1 MKTRPRSPLR
11 PQSLVSSEGMA
22 DTMSIDNKLNSHD
35 RDESDESIESPQDLD
50 QNHSGPVAGG
60 TNSPGNPIS
69 QDGQQP
75 KRKGGRKPIY
85 ATSEERKQR
94 NRQAQAAF
102 RERRTEY
109 IKQLE
114 ETIRVHE
121 SNLHNLQ
128 AAHRTAADECLMLRY
143 KNSLLERIL
152 LEKGI
157 DVQAELRAKTGSPNL
172 GPTHMPQNLVQPPPI
187 QRAIMNRHHQSRRS
201 NSSIAPKTEPATNL
215 PPPLQP
221 HQSAASPKN
230 RPTPSS
236 HSNSPSNTGSAFSP
250 AASDNASMRG
260 SVTGVPRQAIAQ
272 MPASGPGPRPP
283 MLNTGA
289 GARNGPVGTGAA
301 YYPTPAFQNHIEQL
315 GMANCHYARSKHT
328 IANSIT
334 EQEYDAQQDMVDDS
348 EIGTPGGPGPYPAG
362 FNNNGQPVM
371 LSPASSAPGHQVHQS
386 HEPGHHTQVSGQQ
399 YPSMTQLLDQNID
412 WDPFG
417 LSASMAFPTQQFQFD
432 QTNMR

>member
-1 MKTRPRSPLR
+1 
-11 PQSLVSSEGMA
+11 
-22 DTMSIDNKLNSHD
+22 MSIDKADPTQNHNHNHNHNHNLHHNINHNSSLNGHHSRDVTDSPTGSSPD
-35 RDESDESIESPQDLD
+35 RDHNPNTSS
-50 QNHSGPVAGG
+50 
-60 TNSPGNPIS
+60 TNATS
-69 QDGQQP
+69 QEAQQP

-201 NSSIAPKTEPATNL
+201 NSHIAPKAEPCPSL

-221 HQSAASPKN
+221 HSSATSPKN
-230 RPTPSS
+230 RPTPPS

-250 AASDNASMRG
+250 AASDSISMRG
-260 SVTGVPRQAIAQ
+260 SMTSASRQQ
-272 MPASGPGPRPP
+272 MPQQQLPQSTQPSRQHMMQPGVR
-283 MLNTGA
+283 G
-289 GARNGPVGTGAA
+289 GPVGSGAS

-315 GMANCHYARSKHT
+315 
-328 IANSIT
+328 
-334 EQEYDAQQDMVDDS
+334 EQEYDAQADMIDDS
-348 EIGTPGGPGPYPAG
+348 EIETPGGPGPYPPN
-362 FNNNGQPVM
+362 FNSDPQQPMM
-371 LSPASSAPGHQVHQS
+371 LSPASNGPGHQMTPS
-386 HEPGHHTQVSGQQ
+386 HEPPHHTQTSHSSQ
-399 YPSMTQLLDQNID
+399 YPSMTQLLDQNLD

-417 LSASMAFPTQQFQFD
+417 LSASMAFPSQQFQFD
-432 QTNMR
+432 QANMR

>member
-1 MKTRPRSPLR
+1 
-11 PQSLVSSEGMA
+11 MA
-22 DTMSIDNKLNSHD
+22 DTMSIDNKLNPHD
-35 RDESDESIESPQDLD
+35 RDESDESIESPQDQDLD
-50 QNHSGPVAGG
+50 QNHSAPSAGHAH
-60 TNSPGNPIS
+60 SAGNPVS

-157 DVQAELRAKTGSPNL
+157 DVQAELQAKTGSPNL

-201 NSSIAPKTEPATNL
+201 ASSIAPKNEPPVSL

-250 AASDNASMRG
+250 AASDNASIRG
-260 SVTGVPRQAIAQ
+260 SMTGVQRQPMGQ
-272 MPASGPGPRPP
+272 MPAAGPGPGPRQP
-283 MLNTGA
+283 MVNTGV
-289 GARNGPVGTGAA
+289 GARNAPSGSGAA

-315 GMANCHYARSKHT
+315 
-328 IANSIT
+328 
-334 EQEYDAQQDMVDDS
+334 EQEYDNQQDMLDEAD
-348 EIGTPGGPGPYPAG
+348 IGTPGGPGPYPSGYGNNAG
-362 FNNNGQPVM
+362 GQPAM
-371 LSPASSAPGHQVHQS
+371 LSPASSAPGHQMHHS
-386 HEPGHHTQVSGQQ
+386 HEPHHHQQAPGGQ
-399 YPSMTQLLDQNID
+399 YPSMTQLLDQNVD

-417 LSASMAFPTQQFQFD
+417 LSASMAFPNQQFQFD
-432 QTNMR
+432 QANMR